1 MHAGTVDF
9 AKQSKQR
16 VRIAAASMDA
26 ATMDKQV
33 KMTEEA
39 KKKQRA
45 AEKQAVK
52 KILALSAWQSLSYE
66 DDGG

>member
-52 KILALSAWQSLSYE
+52 KNSRSLCMAISLL
-66 DDGG
+66 